1 MSIADPQFSLS
12 EQTDLFKINYY
23 KRSANMYNSDNVLA
37 GRIKKKYDFTGKQ
50 RFVSTPLSF
59 SGGVG
64 SGKLP
69 KANSG
74 NYDGAIITAKKV
86 YATCEIE
93 REAIYAAKN
102 DKGAFVRATA
112 ETVKKTVES
121 YMRNTSRILFGDGTA
136 VLGRGDAST
145 NVSGAGSVASPYVV
159 TISAA
164 SWKEANWEERDYVQ
178 FVDGLG
184 TYPDNSGGSAEG
196 GTSETNLL
204 EIVEVDV
211 ANKQISL
218 VGTSSELSA
227 LSGSGPLP
235 ADEGLCMQKSYNS
248 EPTGLKSVY
257 DFGVAASSANSLYNI
272 SYQRRWTPFVYDAS
286 SAGVTPDLLNY
297 MMLQVKKKSGVSPT
311 MIMCGFEQY
320 QNILAFLEDQK
331 VYNLPNKNLK
341 GAPGFEGIEYLSNGK
356 RIGIFIDRFCDEDK
370 IYFLNDSRI
379 ECHHR
384 PGFGWFED
392 DGTVFLRLA
401 DDDAYGARYGGYYEN
416 FITPT
421 GHGFL
426 YGLATS

>member
-1 MSIADPQFSLS
+1 MSLADPQFSLS
-12 EQTDLFKINYY
+12 EQTNLFKINYY
-23 KRSANMYNSDNVLA
+23 KRSANMYNSENVLA

-64 SGKLP
+64 AGKLP

-74 NYDGAIITAKKV
+74 NYEGAIITSKRV
-86 YATCEIE
+86 YATCEVE

-136 VLGRGDAST
+136 VLGRGDGST
-145 NVSGAGSVASPYVV
+145 QVSGDGSVTTPYVV

-164 SWKEANWEERDYVQ
+164 SWKEANWEERDFVQ
-178 FVDGLG
+178 VVTGMG

-196 GTSETNLL
+196 GQTETNLL
-204 EIVEVDV
+204 EVVEVDP
-211 ANKQISL
+211 ANRQIHL
-218 VGTSSELSA
+218 VGTSTTLDTASGSSA
-227 LSGSGPLP
+227 LAAS
-235 ADEGLCMQKSYNS
+235 AGLCMQKSYGV
-248 EPTGLKSVY
+248 EPTGLKSIF
-257 DFGVAASSANSLYNI
+257 DASQAGSGSLYNI
-272 SYQRRWTPFVYDAS
+272 AVQRRWKAFLHDAGG
-286 SAGVTPDLLNY
+286 AGITPDLLNY
-297 MMLQVKKKSGVSPT
+297 MMLQVKKKSGVSPS

-341 GAPGFEGIEYLSNGK
+341 GAPGFEGVEYLGNGK
-356 RIGIFIDRFCDEDK
+356 RIGIFIDRFADEDK
-370 IYFLNDSRI
+370 VYFLNDERI

-392 DGTVFLRLA
+392 DGTVFLRLQ

-416 FITPT
+416 FICPT

-426 YGLATS
+426 HNLAV

>member
-1 MSIADPQFSLS
+1 MSIDNPQFSLS
-12 EQTDLFKINYY
+12 GQTDLFKINYY
-23 KRSANMYNSDNVLA
+23 ERSANMYNSDNVLA

-69 KANSG
+69 KSNAG
-74 NYDGAIITAKKV
+74 NYEGAIITSKKV

-93 REAIYAAKN
+93 REAIYAAKD

-121 YMRNTSRILFGDGTA
+121 YSRNGSRILFGDGSGI
-136 VLGRGDAST
+136 LGRGDGAT
-145 NVSGAGSVASPYVV
+145 NVTGAGTTGSPYIV

-178 FVDGLG
+178 HVTGMAAFPAN
-184 TYPDNSGGSAEG
+184 TGGSAEG

-204 EIVEVDV
+204 EIVSVDV
-211 ANKQISL
+211 ANRKISL
-218 VGTSSELSA
+218 VGTSAELAA
-227 LSGSGPLP
+227 LVSGPGP
-235 ADEGLCMQKSYNS
+235 VAATSGFCMQKSYAS
-248 EPTGLKSVY
+248 EPTGLKSIY
-257 DFGVAASSANSLYNI
+257 DAGVAGSGTLYNI
-272 SYQRRWTPFVYDAS
+272 SVQRRWTPFVHDAS

-297 MMLQVKKKSGVSPT
+297 MMLQVKKKSGVDPS

-341 GAPGFEGIEYLSNGK
+341 GAPGFEGIEWIGNGK

-370 IYFLNDSRI
+370 IYFLNDERI

-416 FITPT
+416 YIVPT
-421 GHGFL
+421 GQGFL
-426 YGLATS
+426 YGLTV

>member
-37 GRIKKKYDFTGKQ
+37 GRIKKRYDFTGRQ

-64 SGKLP
+64 SGVLP

-74 NYDGAIITAKKV
+74 NYEGAIITSKKV

-93 REAIYAAKN
+93 REAIYASKD

-112 ETVKKTVES
+112 ETVKKAVES
-121 YMRNTSRILFGDGTA
+121 YMRNSSRILFGDGTG
-136 VLGRGDAST
+136 VLGRGDAAT
-145 NVSGAGSVASPYVV
+145 NVTGAGSTASPYVV

-178 FVDGLG
+178 YVSGMG
-184 TYPDNSGGSAEG
+184 TYPSNAGGTAEG
-196 GTSETNLL
+196 GTTETNLL
-204 EIVEVDV
+204 EIVSVDP
-211 ANKQISL
+211 ANRQISL
-218 VGTSSELSA
+218 VGTSTA
-227 LSGSGPLP
+227 LSTLAGGPSPVPAASGF
-235 ADEGLCMQKSYNS
+235 CMQKSYNS
-248 EPTGLKSVY
+248 EPTGLKSIF
-257 DFGVAASSANSLYNI
+257 DVAVASSGTLYNI
-272 SYQRRWTPFVYDAS
+272 AYQRRWTAFTQNAS
-286 SAGVTPDLLNY
+286 GAGVTPDLLNLI
-297 MMLQVKKKSGVSPT
+297 MLQVKKKSGVAPT

-341 GAPGFEGIEYLSNGK
+341 GAPGFEGIEYVGNGK
-356 RIGIFIDRFCDEDK
+356 RIGIFVDRFCDEDK
-370 IYFLNDSRI
+370 IYFLNDERI

-392 DGTVFLRLA
+392 DGTVFLRLQ

-416 FITPT
+416 YIIPT

-426 YGLATS
+426 YNLAV

>member
-1 MSIADPQFSLS
+1 MSIADPRFSLS
-12 EQTDLFKINYY
+12 GNTETFKINYY
-23 KRSANMYNSDNVLA
+23 KRSANMYNSQNVLD
-37 GRIKKKYDFTGKQ
+37 GRITKKYDFHGKQ
-50 RFVSTPLSF
+50 KLVMTPMSF
-59 SGGVG
+59 AGGVG

-74 NYDGAIITAKKV
+74 NYDNAIITSNKV

-93 REAIYAAKN
+93 REAIYASKA
-102 DKGAFVRATA
+102 DVGSFVRATA

-121 YMRNTSRILFGDGTA
+121 FMRNGSRILFGDGTA

-164 SWKEANWEERDYVQ
+164 SWKEANWEEADYVQ
-178 FVDGLG
+178 FIDGLG

-196 GTSETNLL
+196 GTTETNLL

-211 ANKQISL
+211 ANRQIHL
-218 VGTSSELSA
+218 VGTSSELSS

-235 ADEGLCMQKSYNS
+235 ADEGLCMQKSYDS
-248 EPTGLKSVY
+248 EPLGLKSVY
-257 DFGVAASSANSLYNI
+257 DFAVAGSGTLYNI
-272 SYQRRWTPFVYDAS
+272 SYQRRWAPFIYDAS
-286 SAGVTPDLLNY
+286 SSGVTPDLLNY
-297 MMLQVKKKSGVSPT
+297 MMLQVEKKCGAAPS
-311 MIMCGFEQY
+311 MIMVGYEQY

-341 GAPGFEGIEYLSNGK
+341 GAPGFEGIEYVGNGK
-356 RIGIFIDRFCDEDK
+356 RIGIFIDRFCDTDK
-370 IYFLNDSRI
+370 VYFLNDSRI
-379 ECHHR
+379 ERHHR

-392 DGTVFLRLA
+392 DGTVFLRVS

-416 FITPT
+416 FIIPT
-421 GHGFL
+421 GQGFL
-426 YGLATS
+426 YNLAV